1 VAKPKTTTARKTTFD
16 LDKDAGH
23 KPRILIVEDDLNYA
37 FNLMR
42 ALKEPAKNL
51 FFEVDVVRDALNA
64 MPYLQ
69 RDSIDIYVVDL
80 CLKPDEKNAS
90 ARVESAKQLIEDDL
104 LPLNAPAFG

>member
-64 MPYLQ
+64 M
-69 RDSIDIYVVDL
+69 
-80 CLKPDEKNAS
+80 
-90 ARVESAKQLIEDDL
+90 
-104 LPLNAPAFG
+104 